1 MDIDYA
7 YIKQVLSEIKDAQEP
22 YADSK
27 KLYIKYLDVDDDSKK
42 EFIFHWHLIV
52 ENGLVSTNKNPIY
65 DLKSSGLVSSPQAP
79 MKFMLVPPPIRLT
92 SSGIEFLSSLE
103 EPKVLDVI
111 GRDNKSKFWRASDV
125 TMCGCCAWSY
135 LNFVGT
141 QGFAGIR
148 RPPRNGNG
156 CSLGG

>member
-1 MDIDYA
+1 MDIDYT

-111 GRDNKSKFWRASDV
+111 VNKFKGEGFSAIVDISK
-125 TMCGCCAWSY
+125 
-135 LNFVGT
+135 
-141 QGFAGIR
+141 Q
-148 RPPRNGNG
+148 
-156 CSLGG
+156 LGMKVLSKKLESIDF

>member
-27 KLYIKYLDVDDDSKK
+27 KLYMKYLDVDDDSRK

-92 SSGIEFLSSLE
+92 SSGIELLSSLE

-111 GRDNKSKFWRASDV
+111 VNKFKGEGFSAIVDISK
-125 TMCGCCAWSY
+125 
-135 LNFVGT
+135 
-141 QGFAGIR
+141 Q
-148 RPPRNGNG
+148 
-156 CSLGG
+156 LGMKVLSKKLESIDF

>member
-1 MDIDYA
+1 MVDIDYA

-27 KLYIKYLDVDDDSKK
+27 KLYMKYLDVDDDSKK

-111 GRDNKSKFWRASDV
+111 VNKFKGEGFSAIVDISKQLGMKVLSKKLE
-125 TMCGCCAWSY
+125 SI
-135 LNFVGT
+135 NF
-141 QGFAGIR
+141 
-148 RPPRNGNG
+148 
-156 CSLGG
+156 

>member
-27 KLYIKYLDVDDDSKK
+27 KLYMKYLDVDDDSKK

-111 GRDNKSKFWRASDV
+111 VNKFKGEGFSAIVDISKQLGMKVLSKKLE
-125 TMCGCCAWSY
+125 SI
-135 LNFVGT
+135 NF
-141 QGFAGIR
+141 
-148 RPPRNGNG
+148 
-156 CSLGG
+156 

>member
-7 YIKQVLSEIKDAQEP
+7 YIKQVLSEIKDAQKP

-27 KLYIKYLDVDDDSKK
+27 KLYMKYLDVDDDSKK

-111 GRDNKSKFWRASDV
+111 VNKFKGEGFSAIVDISK
-125 TMCGCCAWSY
+125 
-135 LNFVGT
+135 
-141 QGFAGIR
+141 Q
-148 RPPRNGNG
+148 
-156 CSLGG
+156 LGMKVLSKKLESIDF

>member
-1 MDIDYA
+1 MRSKKVDIDYA

-27 KLYIKYLDVDDDSKK
+27 KLYMKYLDVDDGSDR

-52 ENGLVSTNKNPIY
+52 ENGLVSTNKSPIY

-79 MKFMLVPPPIRLT
+79 MKFMLVCPPIRLT

-103 EPKVLDVI
+103 EPRILDVI
-111 GRDNKSKFWRASDV
+111 IEKFKGEGFSAIIDVSK
-125 TMCGCCAWSY
+125 
-135 LNFVGT
+135 
-141 QGFAGIR
+141 Q
-148 RPPRNGNG
+148 
-156 CSLGG
+156 LGMK

>member
-111 GRDNKSKFWRASDV
+111 VNKFKGEGFSAIVDISK
-125 TMCGCCAWSY
+125 
-135 LNFVGT
+135 
-141 QGFAGIR
+141 Q
-148 RPPRNGNG
+148 
-156 CSLGG
+156 LGMKVLSKKLESIDF